1 MQLQQKKTN
10 NDSSL
15 PVPTSIQL
23 ETPMKA
29 FKKLYLIFIL
39 IGGIALAFGGPV
51 GILFGIVIGWAAAYL
66 TLQGISGFKL
76 MKLNFKDY
84 PLPHPVTDAQ
94 LYEHLSSLTLHP
106 DFNLEQGVW
115 GTRLIFKNM
124 TAHKI
129 QIDQKKQT
137 YSIISKL
144 TKKNLV
150 KRRHNPGVTEYSFAF
165 TAVPIIKQLVD
176 EASASLSESISS
188 SAKASN

>member
-1 MQLQQKKTN
+1 MQPQKKKTN
-10 NDSSL
+10 NDSIL
-15 PVPTSIQL
+15 PAPTSIQL

-84 PLPHPVTDAQ
+84 PLPHPASDAQ
-94 LYEHLSSLTLHP
+94 LYERLSSISLHP
-106 DFNLEQGVW
+106 DFKLEQGVW
-115 GTRLIFKNM
+115 GTRFIFKNT

-129 QIDQKKQT
+129 LIDQKKQT

-144 TKKNLV
+144 TTKNLV
-150 KRRHNPGVTEYSFAF
+150 KKRHNPGVTEYSFAF
-165 TAVPIIKQLVD
+165 TAVPIIKQSVD
-176 EASASLSESISS
+176 EAAASLSRPDSS
-188 SAKASN
+188 TAEDSN

>member
-1 MQLQQKKTN
+1 MQLQQKKMN
-10 NDSSL
+10 NGSTL
-15 PVPTSIQL
+15 PAQTLIQL

-39 IGGIALAFGGPV
+39 TGGIALAFGGLV
-51 GILFGIVIGWAAAYL
+51 GILFGIVIGWTAAYL
-66 TLQGISGFKL
+66 TLQGISGLKL

-84 PLPHPVTDAQ
+84 PLPYPVTDVQ
-94 LYEHLSSLTLHP
+94 LYEHLSSISFHP
-106 DFNLEQGVW
+106 DLKLEQGVW
-115 GTRLIFKNM
+115 GTRFIFKNT

-129 QIDQKKQT
+129 HIDQKKQT

-150 KRRHNPGVTEYSFAF
+150 KKRHNPGVTEYSFTF

-176 EASASLSESISS
+176 EAAASLSEPGPA
-188 SAKASN
+188 SAKGSD